1 MNHFRCLNKTTNVP
15 IPPPFIVWVRCG
27 HHFSKV
33 PWVNATVQPGLR
45 STGPDQCF
53 SNFNVH
59 SYCPGSGW
67 NAAFDSEDPGRGPG
81 MGVSDKYPSATD
93 ADDTGALTQNTR
105 RDALTQNTRRESS
118 SPWGFVREGVP
129 WAPKLP
135 DSVSVLYSDLLMTFM
150 NPKFWEPL
158 F

>member
-1 MNHFRCLNKTTNVP
+1 MNHFRCLNKTTNVL

-45 STGPDQCF
+45 STGLDQCF

-59 SYCPGSGW
+59 SNCPGSGW
-67 NAAFDSEDPGRGPG
+67 NAAFDSEDLGRGPG
-81 MGVSDKYPSATD
+81 MGISNKYPSATN
-93 ADDTGALTQNTR
+93 ANDT
-105 RDALTQNTRRESS
+105 DALTQNTCRESS
-118 SPWGFVREGVP
+118 FPWEFVREDVP
-129 WAPKLP
+129 WAPKLHE
-135 DSVSVLYSDLLMTFM
+135 SVSVLYSDLLMTFM